1 MQEAM
6 SPGRDSPGVPA
17 VAPGGGLRAAG
28 AAFAFALLGAA
39 APVGAAGFA
48 SFDTLAAWEAAVGE
62 PALVQTFQ
70 GFSDGAQM
78 NGVEFLPGVSAGTN
92 MDQLRVFVNS
102 SGARFVFGYGGTARE
117 AGLAEYT
124 LALTQPYRALALD
137 ITSFEA
143 KPGEPSTAAGPGQ
156 MTVFFADSTSA
167 NFSISGNPTGEP
179 VFFGVV
185 ADAPIVGLRWIEA
198 LEGNGGS
205 EETGLDNMRVSAVPE
220 PASWAL
226 GLLGLATLGLR
237 RRRQDG

>member
-1 MQEAM
+1 MHGTAL
-6 SPGRDSPGVPA
+6 P
-17 VAPGGGLRAAG
+17 LRRSASVRTLHPRRALGG
-28 AAFAFALLGAA
+28 AATALASALLCAA

-143 KPGEPSTAAGPGQ
+143 LPGEPSTAAGPGQ
-156 MTVFFADSTSA
+156 MTVFFADGTSA